1 MHRITFLQIHYF
13 LTIARVLNF
22 TAASKILY
30 ISQPALS
37 KQIHV
42 LEEELGFP
50 LLIRNKR
57 SVALTPE
64 GIQIY
69 KEWSVIEE
77 MMMNSIYNAKLLHHT
92 AIGHLNI
99 GCTDTFQVDEAL
111 SELTASFQEKYNNID
126 LNLESHGFKSLRE
139 KLDSMALDIIFI
151 PNFELTNFKEV
162 EWINFQKVDL
172 GIAVPV
178 SNPLSQ
184 REQVTVKDLEQESF
198 IVITPNESL
207 IGSEKII
214 SLCHSNGFEPKIVK
228 YVSNLNSLTLA
239 LKNGLGVTICHNKI
253 TDKKIK
259 IFDLEEQ
266 PKDCDILAIWKRR
279 NKSMELEIFKAELI
293 KYKEQMGNKL

>member
-22 TAASKILY
+22 TAASKLLY

-50 LLIRNKR
+50 LLVRNKR

-64 GIQIY
+64 GEQIY

-99 GCTDTFQVDEAL
+99 GCTDTFQIDE
-111 SELTASFQEKYNNID
+111 SITELAASFQAKYNNID
-126 LNLESHGFKSLRE
+126 LNLESYGFKALRD
-139 KLDSMALDIIFI
+139 KLNSKELDLIFV
-151 PNFELTNFKEV
+151 PNFELPNYKEV
-162 EWINFQKVDL
+162 EYINFQKVDL
-172 GIAVPV
+172 GIAVPT
-178 SNPLSQ
+178 SNPLSL
-184 REQVTVKDLEQESF
+184 REKLSVKDLEQEPF
-198 IVITPNESL
+198 VVITPNESAVG
-207 IGSEKII
+207 IAKIKV
-214 SLCHSNGFEPKIVK
+214 LCNTHGFEPKIVK

-239 LKNGLGVTICHNKI
+239 LKNGVGVTICHNKI
-253 TDKKIK
+253 ADKKIK
-259 IFDLEEQ
+259 IFDLEQQ
-266 PKDCDILAIWKRR
+266 PQDSDIIAIWKQR
-279 NKSMELEIFKAELI
+279 NKSMELELFKKELF
-293 KYKEQMGNKL
+293 KYKEQMRPEA

>member
-22 TAASKILY
+22 TAASKLLY

-64 GIQIY
+64 GEQIY

-99 GCTDTFQVDEAL
+99 GCTDTFQIDESL
-111 SELTASFQEKYNNID
+111 TELTASFQAKYTNVD
-126 LNLESHGFKSLRE
+126 LNLESYGFKSLRD
-139 KLDSMALDIIFI
+139 KLDAKDLDLIFI

-162 EWINFQKVDL
+162 EWINFQRVDL
-172 GIAVPV
+172 GIAIAAN
-178 SNPLSQ
+178 NPLSQ
-184 REQVTVKDLEQESF
+184 RKTLTLKDLEEEPF
-198 IVITPNESL
+198 VVISPTETAV
-207 IGSEKII
+207 GVEKIKN
-214 SLCHSNGFEPKIVK
+214 LCNSYGFEPKIAK

-239 LKNGLGVTICHNKI
+239 LKNGVGVTICHNKI

-259 IFDLEEQ
+259 IYDLEQQ
-266 PKDCDILAIWKRR
+266 PRDCDIIAIWKKR
-279 NKSMELEIFKAELI
+279 NKRIELELFKKELFEFI
-293 KYKEQMGNKL
+293 EQMRGRA

>member
-22 TAASKILY
+22 TAASKILF

-37 KQIHV
+37 KQILV

-64 GIQIY
+64 GEQIY
-69 KEWSVIEE
+69 KEWSIIEE

-99 GCTDTFQVDEAL
+99 GCTDTFQIDEAI
-111 SELTASFQEKYNNID
+111 SELTASFQAKYNNID
-126 LNLESHGFKSLRE
+126 LNLESYGFKSLRD
-139 KLDSMALDIIFI
+139 KLNSKDLDLIFI

-172 GIAVPV
+172 GIAVPT

-184 REQVTVKDLEQESF
+184 REKLTVKDLEHEPF
-198 IVITPNESL
+198 IVITPNESAVG
-207 IGSEKII
+207 IEKIKT
-214 SLCHSNGFEPKIVK
+214 LCNSYGFEPKIVK

-239 LKNGLGVTICHNKI
+239 LKNGVGVTICHNKI
-253 TDKKIK
+253 ADKKIK
-259 IFDLEEQ
+259 IYDLEHQ
-266 PKDCDILAIWKRR
+266 PKDSDIIAIWKQR
-279 NKSMELEIFKAELI
+279 NKSMELELFKKELL
-293 KYKEQMGNKL
+293 KYKEQMRLEV